1 MAHLALFTQFFP
13 EFLEHKIGGKLRFE
27 VYPFKGKDFMGYSIQ
42 YTKRKSI
49 QANLNGQFSMSAI
62 CGVLYYS

>member
-1 MAHLALFTQFFP
+1 MSYFPLLAQLFL

-27 VYPFKGKDFMGYSIQ
+27 VYPFKGKDFMGYGIQ

-49 QANLNGQFSMSAI
+49 QASLNGQFSMSAI